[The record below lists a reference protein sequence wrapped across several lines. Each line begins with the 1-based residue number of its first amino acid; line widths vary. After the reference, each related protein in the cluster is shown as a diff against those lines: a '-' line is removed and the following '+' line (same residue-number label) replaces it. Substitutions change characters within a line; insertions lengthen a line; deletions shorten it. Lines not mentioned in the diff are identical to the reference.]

1 MDGLEREREREK
13 RVKNAYSINWRSL
26 VLSRTVRAGFF
37 TSDVRHVLCGSSRQY
52 AKQNFHV
59 AHVSRKNEYLLLLT
73 STKTYI

>member
-13 RVKNAYSINWRSL
+13 GKKCIPINWRSL

-52 AKQNFHV
+52 AKQN
-59 AHVSRKNEYLLLLT
+59 LLCRSCFAQKRILIDF
-73 STKTYI
+73 Y